1 MKEVTMNF
9 PRLLS
14 LRSAVLAVSLTAMH
28 AQAAESTVDLSSE
41 ASKMSYSIGVNI
53 GQNLADQGIMDSISL
68 DAFYAGIGDV
78 VTGEPRMSME
88 EMMAS
93 LQSFQERLMAQQE
106 AEMAA
111 IRAESEAFL
120 TANAT
125 REGVMATDS
134 GLQYLVLESGPTGGV
149 SPTTSDSV
157 LAHYHGTFI
166 DGSVFDSSVDR
177 GEPAEFGVGQVIAG
191 WTEALQMMKVGDK
204 WRLFIPSDL
213 AYGETGSGP
222 IPPFSTLIFDVELLN
237 VITP

>member
-1 MKEVTMNF
+1 MNF

-28 AQAAESTVDLSSE
+28 AQAAESTIDLSSE
-41 ASKMSYSIGVNI
+41 ASKISYSIGVNI
-53 GQNLADQGIMDSISL
+53 GQNLAEQGIMDSISL

-78 VTGEPRMSME
+78 VTSEPRLTMD
-88 EMMAS
+88 EMMAA
-93 LQSFQERLMAQQE
+93 LQSFQERLMAQQQ

-111 IRAESEAFL
+111 FKAEGEAYL

-125 REGVMATDS
+125 KDGVMTTAS
-134 GLQYLVLESGPTGGV
+134 GLQYLVLASGPTDGA
-149 SPTTSDSV
+149 SPTANDSV

-204 WRLFIPSDL
+204 WRLFIPANL

-237 VITP
+237 VITQ

>member
-1 MKEVTMNF
+1 MNF

-14 LRSAVLAVSLTAMH
+14 LRSAVLAVSLTAIH

-41 ASKMSYSIGVNI
+41 ASKISYSIGVNI
-53 GQNLADQGIMDSISL
+53 GQNLVGQGIMDSINL
-68 DAFYAGIGDV
+68 DAFFAGLGDV
-78 VTGEPRMSME
+78 VSGEPRLTMD
-88 EMMAS
+88 EMMAA
-93 LQSFQERLMAQQE
+93 LQSFQEQLMAQQE
-106 AEMAA
+106 AEITAVK
-111 IRAESEAFL
+111 AESESFL
-120 TANAT
+120 TANASN
-125 REGVMATDS
+125 EGVKVTAS
-134 GLQYLVLESGPTGGV
+134 GLQYLVIDSGPADGA

-222 IPPFSTLIFDVELLN
+222 IPPFSTLIFDVELLS
-237 VITP
+237 ITAP